1 MLSMISNE
9 KIAMFTEKELARELN
24 ISLPKLRKDRVKG
37 IGFNYV
43 KIGKSVRYPMYD
55 VHLGQNMCCRSTMVF
70 ENGTVTFHANSTP

>member
-1 MLSMISNE
+1 MEVTLNE
-9 KIAMFTEKELARELN
+9 EEQKLVLYSEKELSRLLN

-55 VHLGQNMCCRSTMVF
+55 VLRHLQEINALKFQVAKEISK
-70 ENGTVTFHANSTP
+70 

>member
-1 MLSMISNE
+1 MITNE

-24 ISLPKLRKDRVKG
+24 ISLPKLRADRVKG

-55 VHLGQNMCCRSTMVF
+55 VLRHLQEINALKFQVAKEISK
-70 ENGTVTFHANSTP
+70 

>member
-1 MLSMISNE
+1 MISNE

-55 VHLGQNMCCRSTMVF
+55 VLKQLQELNALKFQVAIEKTK
-70 ENGTVTFHANSTP
+70 E

>member
-1 MLSMISNE
+1 MISNE

-24 ISLPKLRKDRVKG
+24 ISLRKLRKDRVKG

-55 VHLGQNMCCRSTMVF
+55 VLKQLQELNALKFQVAIEKTK
-70 ENGTVTFHANSTP
+70 E